1 MASSGI
7 NFEGLTPSNGALREL
22 AELIFLEQFGEDKLG
37 QVITFLTGQEQ
48 GKKLGFVNP
57 LGLVGRASDG
67 CNPTYDSNAVTT
79 SEKEWAFKE
88 WQIAEQ
94 ICYEELEGT
103 LAESYPRNGSD
114 VADLTDS
121 EYMETVVR
129 PLFENAIPKLMFRLI
144 FFGDTEIAG
153 QLKDGVDAKYFNLF
167 DGIWKQLFTGVTEG
181 KTKRFTIDANTKTTI
196 DAQYEAML
204 APGAATGV
212 IDEIILRTPAKVLNQ
227 ANRAFFVTDAFAKC
241 LGLDIQRNN
250 KGSELQWKSLFEG
263 VRATEYQGYT
273 VIAIAQWDEIIQD
286 YLKNTTNAN
295 AYDKPFRVI
304 FGSKGNFRAG
314 TKSKDAVATLKAFFV
329 EKEQMNYLLAKDTLD
344 AKVAAEEYAVVAY

>member
-7 NFEGLTPSNGALREL
+7 NFEGLSPSNGALRSL
-22 AELIFLEQFGEDKLG
+22 AELIFLEQLGEDKLG
-37 QVITFLTGQEQ
+37 QIITFLTGQEQ

-67 CNPTYDSNAVTT
+67 CNPTYDNNAVTT
-79 SEKEWAFKE
+79 SEKAWNFKE

-94 ICYEELEGT
+94 ICYTDLEGT
-103 LAESYPRNGSD
+103 LAEHYPQNGSD
-114 VADLTDS
+114 VADLTDE
-121 EYMETVVR
+121 EYMETIVR
-129 PLFENAIPKLMFRLI
+129 PLFEAAIPKLIFRLV
-144 FFGDTEIAG
+144 FFGDTAIEG
-153 QLKDGVDAKYFNLF
+153 QLKDGVDPKFFNLF

-181 KTKRFTIDANTKTTI
+181 KTKRFVIEANTKTTI

-212 IDEIILRTPAKVLNQ
+212 MDEIILRTPTKVLNQ
-227 ANRAFFVTDAFAKC
+227 ANRRFYVTDAFAKC

-250 KGSELQWKSLFEG
+250 KGSDLQWESIFEG
-263 VRATEYQGYT
+263 VRMTKYQGYE
-273 VIAIAQWDEIIQD
+273 VVAIEQWDEIIQD

-295 AYDKPFRVI
+295 AYDKPFRVV
-304 FGSKGNFRAG
+304 FGSKDNFRAG
-314 TKSKDAVATLKAFFV
+314 TKSQDAIAVLKAFFV